1 MNTKGVLVQR
11 GQIRSFWY
19 SFVTETA
26 LRMEME
32 GNRILELKKLSG
44 TPGVI
49 RTPDPLLRRQAVA
62 QDQRE
67 LRITGSRLD

>member
-1 MNTKGVLVQR
+1 
-11 GQIRSFWY
+11 
-19 SFVTETA
+19 
-26 LRMEME
+26 MERR
-32 GNRILELKKLSG
+32 RILELKKLAG
-44 TPGVI
+44 TPGGI